1 MLLHNLVCVLYLA
14 IIHQSAGD
22 IKMTTNQGIIQYQT
36 LQSFYEGL
44 VYFTTETTLIFVAD
58 NEQLTISLTGGY

>member
-1 MLLHNLVCVLYLA
+1 MM
-14 IIHQSAGD
+14 S
-22 IKMTTNQGIIQYQT
+22 NQGTIQYQT